1 MGRIYHG
8 IEELTG
14 HTPLLE
20 MNRFTEGE
28 KIDARLFGKLEF
40 LNPAGSAKDRVAL
53 AMIEE
58 AEENGTLKPGSVIIE
73 PTSGNTGIG
82 LAAFAAV
89 KGYRAVIVMPDTM
102 SVERQKLM
110 TAHGAELV
118 LTEGAKGMAGA
129 IEKAEEL
136 KKEIPG
142 SIVAGQFVN
151 PANPKAQYVTSGPEI
166 WDDTEGM
173 VDVFVAGIGTGGTIT
188 GVGRYLKEM
197 NPAVKIV
204 GVEPADSPVLEGGQ
218 AGPHGLQ
225 GIGAGFVPDILDTSV
240 YDEIVA
246 ITTEEAY
253 QAARAVAVR
262 EGFLIGISSGAAV
275 AAAVKLT
282 EKEEMKGRN
291 IVVFLPDSGER
302 YLSTDLYGGQE

>member
-110 TAHGAELV
+110 TDHGAELV

-151 PANPKAQYVTSGPEI
+151 PANPKAHYVTSGPEI